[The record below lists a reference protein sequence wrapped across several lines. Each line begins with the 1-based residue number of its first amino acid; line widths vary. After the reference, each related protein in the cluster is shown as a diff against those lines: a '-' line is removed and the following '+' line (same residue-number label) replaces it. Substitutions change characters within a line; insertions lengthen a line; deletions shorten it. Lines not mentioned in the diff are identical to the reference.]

1 MNNPFTAILSQLVT
15 DHLCQNEDIFLDIL
29 ELKDMFER
37 GSSVYNLLDEALDM
51 NIEINEMNTK
61 ITSTLRNVQLLLETQ
76 KLK

>member
-1 MNNPFTAILSQLVT
+1 MNNPFTAILT
-15 DHLCQNEDIFLDIL
+15 DHLCQNKDIFLDIL